1 MKLRVVYYLNQF
13 FAGIGGEDQ
22 ADLPPQVR
30 DGLVGPGQVLQQALG
45 DDGEVVA
52 TIYCGDNYIH
62 AHQDQALDT
71 ILGYVQDCRPDV
83 MVAGPAFNAGRYGLA
98 CALVCCALQERL
110 GIPSVTGMS
119 PDNPA
124 VELYRAKT
132 YIVPTASTASDM
144 AVALGKM
151 ARLATKL
158 AQHGQLGPAPVE
170 GYIAKGLRLTEV
182 VSEPVGKRAVD
193 MLMARLRDE
202 AVATEWPVP
211 QYGRVTPA
219 RPLQNL
225 PSATIALVTSG
236 GIVPKGNPHRLES
249 ARATKWVKYN
259 MADVHTLMA
268 QEWESIHGGYDTTNA
283 NDEPNRVLP
292 LDMLKALEDERVIGR
307 LFDDVYVTTGNQ
319 AGLEYARRFGQEI
332 GQELLAGGV
341 DGVLL
346 VAT

>member
-1 MKLRVVYYLNQF
+1 MKLRVLYYLNQF
-13 FAGIGGEDQ
+13 FAGMGGEEK
-22 ADLPPQVR
+22 ADLPPQAR
-30 DGLVGPGQVLQQALG
+30 DGLMGPGRVLQQALG

-52 TIYCGDNYIH
+52 TVACGDNYIN
-62 AHQDQALDT
+62 AYQDQALDT
-71 ILGYVQDCRPDV
+71 ILGYVQGYRPDV

-98 CALVCCALQERL
+98 CGLVCWALQERL
-110 GIPSVTGMS
+110 GIPAVTGMS

-132 YIVPTASTASDM
+132 YIVPTASTATGM
-144 AVALGKM
+144 AEALGKM
-151 ARLATKL
+151 AGLAAKL
-158 AQHGQLGPAPVE
+158 ARDGQLGPAHLE
-170 GYIAKGLRLTEV
+170 GYIPKGLRFTEV
-182 VSEPVGKRAVD
+182 VSEPIGKRAVE
-193 MLMARLRDE
+193 MLMVRLRDDE
-202 AVATEWPVP
+202 VHTEWAVP

-219 RPLQNL
+219 KPLPDL
-225 PSATIALVTSG
+225 TSATIALVTSG

-259 MADVHTLMA
+259 IAEVHALMA

-292 LDMLKALEDERVIGR
+292 LDVLKELEDEGVIGC

-319 AGLEYARRFGQEI
+319 AGLENARRFGQEI
-332 GQELLAGGV
+332 GAELLAGGV

>member
-1 MKLRVVYYLNQF
+1 MKLRVLHYLNQF
-13 FAGIGGEDQ
+13 FAGLGGEEK
-22 ADLPPQVR
+22 ADLPPQAR
-30 DGLVGPGQVLQQALG
+30 DGLIGPGQVLQQALG

-52 TIYCGDNYIH
+52 TITCGDNYIN
-62 AHQDQALDT
+62 AHQDQALET
-71 ILGYVQDCRPDV
+71 ILGYVQSHRPDIIV
-83 MVAGPAFNAGRYGLA
+83 VGPAFNAGRYGLA
-98 CALVCCALQERL
+98 CGLVCSALQERL
-110 GIPSVTGMS
+110 GIPAITGMS
-119 PDNPA
+119 PENPA

-132 YIVPTASTASDM
+132 CIVPTASTATDM
-144 AVALGKM
+144 AEALAKM
-151 ARLATKL
+151 ARLAVKMVRE
-158 AQHGQLGPAPVE
+158 GQLGPAHLE
-170 GYIAKGLRLTEV
+170 GYIPKGLRFTEV

-202 AVATEWPVP
+202 PVYTEWAVP
-211 QYGRVTPA
+211 QYGRVPPA
-219 RPLQNL
+219 KPLHDL
-225 PSATIALVTSG
+225 TRATIALVSSG

-292 LDMLKALEDERVIGR
+292 LDVLKELENEGVIGC

-319 AGLEYARRFGQEI
+319 AGLESARRFGQEI
-332 GQELLAGGV
+332 GAELLAGGV

>member
-1 MKLRVVYYLNQF
+1 MKLRVLHYLNQF
-13 FAGIGGEDQ
+13 FAGLGGEEK
-22 ADLPPQVR
+22 ADLPPQAR
-30 DGLVGPGQVLQQALG
+30 DGLIGPGQVLQQALG

-52 TIYCGDNYIH
+52 TITCGDNYIN

-71 ILGYVQDCRPDV
+71 ILGYVQSHRPDV
-83 MVAGPAFNAGRYGLA
+83 MVVGPAFNAGRYGLA
-98 CALVCCALQERL
+98 CGLVCSALQERL
-110 GIPSVTGMS
+110 GIPAITGMS
-119 PDNPA
+119 PENPA

-132 YIVPTASTASDM
+132 CIVPTASTATDM
-144 AVALGKM
+144 AEALVKM
-151 ARLATKL
+151 AHLAVKL
-158 AQHGQLGPAPVE
+158 VREGQLGPAHLE
-170 GYIAKGLRLTEV
+170 GYIPKGLRFTEV

-202 AVATEWPVP
+202 PVHTEWAVP
-211 QYGRVTPA
+211 QYGRVPPA
-219 RPLQNL
+219 KPLHDL
-225 PSATIALVTSG
+225 TRATIALVSSG

-292 LDMLKALEDERVIGR
+292 LDVLKELEDEGVIGC

-319 AGLEYARRFGQEI
+319 AGLENARRFGQEI
-332 GQELLAGGV
+332 GAELLAGGV